1 MATYDLKRF
10 ARVYILKSV
19 KPAHLAEFF
28 EPYREYFASRRFDLS
43 KIGSNMSTEDFNDM
57 LGVLIN
63 PDTDTPQ
70 RLIDALYHVDEMATS
85 EGMETLIAEYGKA
98 GYVFDDPDP
107 TPADVAVCAWTM
119 NSRLFESTYA
129 KLSRLKP
136 RAYRYYQGASNGH
149 SEPLGEQAL
158 LALENDLNDW
168 SEKNKLG
175 RYCRV
180 FPFIGSGDHCYIV
193 RRGKPHA
200 RVSTINKGESSCAFF
215 QPETFDAV
223 AYDLETGQ
231 LRVAA
236 GNAKGAAKL
245 YRTAFGKHMFGS
257 EDHFVEASIYDLQS
271 LLNKGRECLLCDDI
285 PGMVGVKLCKI
296 QVSLGGGHD
305 GSTTWEASDIYEI
318 PEFSEKIAPDAE
330 VVMASF
336 AVKFAG
342 STRARTSEVRPPC
355 SLKCGRDGDG
365 RILGNW
371 LRARGLA
378 GRNGK
383 QSEAS

>member
-10 ARVYILKSV
+10 ARLHILKSV
-19 KPAHLAEFF
+19 KPAHLAEFL
-28 EPYREYFASRRFDLS
+28 EPYREYFASRQFDLS
-43 KIGSNMSTEDFNDM
+43 KIGNDMSVEDFNAM

-63 PDTDTPQ
+63 PDADTPQ

-98 GYVFDDPDP
+98 GYFFDDPDP
-107 TPADVAVCAWTM
+107 TPADVAVRAWTM

-136 RAYRYYQGASNGH
+136 RVYRFYQGASDGH

-158 LALENDLNDW
+158 LALEKDLNDW

-175 RYCRV
+175 RHCRV
-180 FPFIGSGDHCYIV
+180 FPFIGDGDHCYIV

-236 GNAKGAAKL
+236 GTKGTVKL
-245 YRTAFGKHMFGS
+245 YRTTFGKHMFGS
-257 EDHFVEASIYDLQS
+257 EDHFPEASLYDLQS
-271 LLNKGRECLLCDDI
+271 LLSEGRECLLCDDI

-305 GSTTWEASDIYEI
+305 GSTTWEASDVYEI
-318 PEFSEKIAPDAE
+318 PEFLEKTAPDAT
-330 VVMASF
+330 VLSASF
-336 AVKFAG
+336 AVKFSG
-342 STRARTSEVRPPC
+342 STRARTSEVKPPN
-355 SLKCGRDGDG
+355 SLKYRRDGDG
-365 RILGNW
+365 RVMERW
-371 LRARGLA
+371 LRARRLA
-378 GRNGK
+378 IRDERLR
-383 QSEAS
+383 EAG